1 MRRLQNP
8 ARRPILGVMARAVP
22 RIAALAV
29 AVACAPALAGCGA
42 HRSSTDDR
50 ATAVHVT
57 EKDFKITAPD
67 VIRAGD
73 VRLVIA
79 NKGPDDHEL
88 AVVRAPIVGTLPM
101 RADGVTVDEDATEHA
116 TAGALEPESSGT
128 VSELHVRLRPGRYM
142 LLCNMSGHYLGGM
155 YTTVVVR

>member
-1 MRRLQNP
+1 
-8 ARRPILGVMARAVP
+8 MAHAVP
-22 RIAALAV
+22 PIVALAV

-42 HRSSTDDR
+42 HRSPTAAR
-50 ATAVHVT
+50 ATAVPVT
-57 EKDFKITAPD
+57 EKDFKITAPR
-67 VIRAGD
+67 VVRAGD

-79 NKGPDDHEL
+79 NEGPDHHEL

-116 TAGALEPESSGT
+116 TAGALEPAPSGA
-128 VSELHVRLRPGRYM
+128 VSELRVRLRPGRYM

-155 YTTVVVR
+155 HSTVVVR